1 MQWTPA
7 RPEEPRHCLPAQ
19 LSWSYAASS
28 KQLHEVCRRVPLTFH
43 LFYFFGQ
50 AFRMAPAKIEY
61 YSWGNALKRRACEES
76 KVLVK
81 FAYLHFVRLLVFI
94 ATVNC
99 FAFFDNPPKL
109 HQLLPT
115 RRGRFLY
122 NIIKP
127 FEHRNIITLLTA
139 ENMPECFGC
148 QPKYCYM
155 VRLAP
160 EAILR

>member
-1 MQWTPA
+1 MQQPA
-7 RPEEPRHCLPAQ
+7 TNCMRWEGGSPRQQVP
-19 LSWSYAASS
+19 
-28 KQLHEVCRRVPLTFH
+28 PLTFYLFY

-50 AFRMAPAKIEY
+50 AFRVAPGKIEY
-61 YSWGNALKRRACEES
+61 YSWGNALKRRVCEES
-76 KVLVK
+76 KVLVLVK

-94 ATVNC
+94 ATENC

-109 HQLLPT
+109 HQLFLT

-127 FEHRNIITLLTA
+127 FEHRNIITLLPA

-155 VRLAP
+155 ISP
-160 EAILR
+160 